1 VPDRLED
8 LPVPLQRRLIAAA
21 AAQGRPLDVSAC
33 RLATAH
39 AAPPGAVLRRAG
51 NPTSGPAVPRAR
63 PAGSQ
68 PARRP
73 GVPNATERA
82 WGAELDLRLRAGEL
96 TWVGFEAITL
106 KLADRLRY
114 TPDWIA
120 RTARGETL
128 AWEVKGFFR
137 DDARAKLLTAN
148 EAYPW
153 ITFHLVRKVKGG
165 GWAVERWS
173 PIDHVWKR

>member
-1 VPDRLED
+1 MPDRLQD
-8 LPVPLQRRLIAAA
+8 LPIPLQRRLIETAR
-21 AAQGRPLDVSAC
+21 AQGRPLDTTGCSLELIQAGPP
-33 RLATAH
+33 
-39 AAPPGAVLRRAG
+39 AAVPARRG
-51 NPTSGPAVPRAR
+51 NPTRGPAVVRAR